1 MADRWIAPPEHAQY
15 FSEKLMQMPEC
26 FLGPSHRM
34 THQFWGT
41 GGAAIGETG
50 FEDEEREAGWRDGDA
65 AAEAQWAALAER
77 RVPNKPSLM
86 LYMYVC
92 LSVCVCI
99 SLYLAL
105 AERRVPNTLTLTLYM
120 HVCLYVCMYI
130 NVHICTCIVR

>member
-1 MADRWIAPPEHAQY
+1 MGTTGAPWIQGYVADRWIAPPEHAQY

-41 GGAAIGETG
+41 GGAAIGEAG

-99 SLYLAL
+99 SLF
-105 AERRVPNTLTLTLYM
+105 
-120 HVCLYVCMYI
+120 I
-130 NVHICTCIVR
+130 